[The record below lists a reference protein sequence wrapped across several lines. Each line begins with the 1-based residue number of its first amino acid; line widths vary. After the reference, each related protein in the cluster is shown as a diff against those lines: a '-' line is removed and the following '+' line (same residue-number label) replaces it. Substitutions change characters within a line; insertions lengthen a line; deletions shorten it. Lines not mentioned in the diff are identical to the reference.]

1 MTADAPITLG
11 MMTWRQLHWPQP
23 LDAAQALAV
32 LRAWAADQHSPR
44 LILEARATRTG
55 VAYLLGGTLP
65 ALLAAQQR
73 LRVSVPDVR
82 ITAPLSE
89 RVSCES
95 ARRLRLSTFHRPL
108 RADQPEQVV
117 RGVLGAL
124 SLVRGNESLVLQLV
138 LGPRRIPLAVPNNS
152 PSSVVMSWWQ
162 VAWLGNGGQV
172 DGEKRSALREK
183 VSDHGFA
190 ATLRLGVHAASA
202 TRRRELLMALFS
214 ALRLSEAPG
223 VTLSLRYDVS
233 RKLNQASGQFFWP
246 LRLNSTELLA
256 LSAWPVGE
264 EPLPT
269 QPSPHPKR
277 LPPVDG
283 TTGTDRTVAAAT
295 APGVQ
300 ASLSLPSVSAL
311 HHLHIL
317 GPTGTGKSTLLI
329 NLVCQDMRAG
339 RAVVVVD
346 PQGDLINDV
355 LARVP
360 PPRRDDL
367 IVLDPADVNQP
378 VGLNP
383 LLTRGRNPE
392 VVADGLLAVFKGLYG
407 DALGPRSQDILHA
420 CLLTLTRRDDASLV
434 MLPLLLT
441 NTGFRRSLTAV
452 VRDPIALGPF
462 WEWYESM
469 SEGERQAA
477 IAPIQNKLRQ
487 WLLRPSLRNV
497 LGQREPKLSMAEVF
511 AERRVLLVSLAQGQ
525 LGPEGAALLGS
536 LVVAELWQATTERAN
551 IPPSQRQPV
560 MIYLDE
566 FSAFLHLP
574 TDLADAL
581 ARSRGMGVGYTL
593 AHQFLAQLSP
603 AMRASVL
610 ANTRS
615 RVCFQL
621 APDDA
626 GVIARSHPELS
637 AEDLTS
643 LERFEVY
650 ASLFARGQVTPFA
663 SGRTLPAPVITT
675 AAAGQRARSRVRY
688 GVAKETVEREF
699 TDLLNFGTTH
709 RAPGSDNPPGRA
721 RRRPT

>member
-1 MTADAPITLG
+1 
-11 MMTWRQLHWPQP
+11 
-23 LDAAQALAV
+23 
-32 LRAWAADQHSPR
+32 
-44 LILEARATRTG
+44 LEARATTSE

-65 ALLAAQQR
+65 ALLAAQER
-73 LRVSVPDVR
+73 LRVNVPEVR
-82 ITAPLSE
+82 ITELLSE
-89 RVSCES
+89 RVSLMS
-95 ARRLRLSTFHRPL
+95 AGRLRLSTFHRPL
-108 RADQPEQVV
+108 RSDKPEQVT

-124 SLVRGNESLVLQLV
+124 SQAREHEMLVLQLV

-152 PSSVVMSWWQ
+152 PASAVMPWWQ
-162 VAWLGNGGQV
+162 ILWLGNGGQV
-172 DGEKRSALREK
+172 DGEKRAALREK

-190 ATLRLGVHAASA
+190 ASIRLGVKAASA
-202 TRRRELLMALFS
+202 TRRRELLLNLFS

-223 VTLSLRYDVS
+223 VKLGLVHDSS
-233 RKLNQASGQFFWP
+233 RKLNQARVPFFWP
-246 LRLNSTELLA
+246 LRLSARELLA

-269 QPSPHPKR
+269 QPALHPKR
-277 LPPVDG
+277 LPPVNG
-283 TTGTDRTVAAAT
+283 TIGTERIIAAAI
-295 APGVQ
+295 APGVT
-300 ASLSLPSVSAL
+300 ASLALPARAAL
-311 HHLHIL
+311 HHLHVL

-329 NLVCQDMRAG
+329 NLITQDMAAG
-339 RAVVVVD
+339 QTVVVVD
-346 PQGDLINDV
+346 PQGDLVSDV

-360 PPRRDDL
+360 DSRRDDI
-367 IVLDPADVNQP
+367 IVLDPADTSAP

-383 LLTRGRNPE
+383 LLTRNRNPE

-441 NTGFRRSLTAV
+441 NAGFRQSLTTDI
-452 VRDPIALGPF
+452 RDPIALGPF
-462 WEWYESM
+462 WEWYEHL

-497 LGQREPKLSMAEVF
+497 LGQRRPKLSMAEVF
-511 AERRVLLVSLAQGQ
+511 SERKILLVSLAQGQ

-551 IPPSQRQPV
+551 VPQSQRHPV
-560 MIYLDE
+560 MVYLDE

-581 ARSRGMGVGYTL
+581 ARSRGMGVAYTL

-603 AMRASVL
+603 TMRSAVL

-626 GVIARSHPELS
+626 ILIARSHPELRT
-637 AEDLTS
+637 EDLTS
-643 LERFEVY
+643 LDRYEVY

-663 SGRTLPAPVITT
+663 SGRTLPAPAITT
-675 AAAGQRARSRVRY
+675 AAEKQRARSRQRY
-688 GVAKETVEREF
+688 GLAKEMVEREF
-699 TDLLNFGTTH
+699 SDLLGAGGN
-709 RAPGSDNPPGRA
+709 RASGSQARLGKS
-721 RRRPT
+721 RRRPA

>member
-1 MTADAPITLG
+1 MSAHAPVTTSALV
-11 MMTWRQLHWPQP
+11 WRQLHWPLP
-23 LDAAQALAV
+23 LDADKALAV
-32 LRAWAADQHSPR
+32 LRALAVDQHSPR
-44 LILEARATRTG
+44 LILETRATASQ

-65 ALLAAQQR
+65 ALLSAQHK
-73 LRVSVPDVR
+73 LRIALPELRSTDLPHERTPVS
-82 ITAPLSE
+82 L
-89 RVSCES
+89 
-95 ARRLRLSTFHRPL
+95 ARRLRLSTFHRSL
-108 RADQPEQVV
+108 RADKPEQVV
-117 RGVLGAL
+117 RSVLGAL
-124 SLVRGNESLVLQLV
+124 SQVRDDELLVLQLM

-152 PSSVVMSWWQ
+152 PSSTVMPWWQ
-162 VAWLGNGGQV
+162 ILLLGNGGQV
-172 DGEKRSALREK
+172 DGEKRAALREK
-183 VSDHGFA
+183 VSDHGCA
-190 ATLRLGVHAASA
+190 ATIRLGVNAASA
-202 TRRRELLMALFS
+202 ARRRELVIGLFS

-223 VTLSLRYDVS
+223 VKLGLVYDSV
-233 RKLNQASGQFFWP
+233 RGLNAGKPPWLWP
-246 LRLNSTELLA
+246 LRLNASELLT
-256 LSAWPVGE
+256 LSAWPVGD

-269 QPSPHPKR
+269 QPALHPKR

-283 TTGTDRTVAAAT
+283 TVGSDRVIAQAT
-295 APGVQ
+295 APGVN
-300 ASLSLPSVSAL
+300 ATLALPAREAL
-311 HHLHIL
+311 HHLHLL

-329 NLVCQDMRAG
+329 NLIVQDMAAG
-339 RAVVVVD
+339 RAIVVID
-346 PQGDLINDV
+346 PQGDLVNDV

-360 PPRRDDL
+360 DIRRDDV
-367 IVLDPADVNQP
+367 IVLDPADVRAP

-441 NTGFRRSLTAV
+441 NTGFRRSLTAG

-462 WEWYESM
+462 WDWYEHL

-477 IAPIQNKLRQ
+477 TAPIQNKLRQ

-497 LGQREPKLSMAEVF
+497 LGQGRPKLSISEVF
-511 AERRVLLVSLAQGQ
+511 ATRKVLLVSLAQGQ

-536 LVVAELWQATTERAN
+536 LAVAELWQATTERAS
-551 IPPSQRQPV
+551 IPASRRHPV
-560 MIYLDE
+560 MVYLDE

-603 AMRASVL
+603 SMRSAVL

-626 GVIARSHPELS
+626 GQIARSHPELS
-637 AEDLTS
+637 AEDFTS
-643 LERFEVY
+643 LDRYEVY
-650 ASLFARGQVTPFA
+650 ASLFAHGQVTPFA
-663 SGRTLPAPVITT
+663 SGRTVPAPTPTT
-675 AAAGQRARSRVRY
+675 RAATLRIHSRQRY
-688 GVAKETVEREF
+688 GVAKDQVEREF
-699 TDLLNFGTTH
+699 ADLLGTGRKSTL
-709 RAPGSDNPPGRA
+709 GSQTPLGKS
-721 RRRPT
+721 RRRPA